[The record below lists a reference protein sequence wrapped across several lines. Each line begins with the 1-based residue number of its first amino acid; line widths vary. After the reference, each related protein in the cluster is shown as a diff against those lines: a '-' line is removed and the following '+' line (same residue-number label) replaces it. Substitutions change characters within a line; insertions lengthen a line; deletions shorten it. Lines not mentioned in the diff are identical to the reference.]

1 MTGMKHCPKCG
12 STNINFLVFYRPS
25 TWKCLDCG
33 YEGAF
38 IVEDSRLSEGIHE
51 HYRNGC
57 NSVDWIERE
66 SCIDDRGGS
75 TDVQEKLLEDHMNT
89 SVTGVEDISVGF
101 EP

>member
-38 IVEDSRLSEGIHE
+38 IVEDSRLPEGIKE
-51 HYRNGC
+51 RYRNRY

-66 SCIDDRGGS
+66 SCIDDRDGS
-75 TDVQEKLLEDHMNT
+75 TGAQEKLLEDHTNIG
-89 SVTGVEDISVGF
+89 VTGVEDASAGLD
-101 EP
+101 P

>member
-1 MTGMKHCPKCG
+1 MTGMKHCPRCG

-38 IVEDSRLSEGIHE
+38 IVEDSRLPEGIQE
-51 HYRNGC
+51 RYRNRC

-66 SCIDDRGGS
+66 SCIDDWGGL
-75 TDVQEKLLEDHMNT
+75 TEAQEKLLEDHTKSGVAGIEDT
-89 SVTGVEDISVGF
+89 SVGL